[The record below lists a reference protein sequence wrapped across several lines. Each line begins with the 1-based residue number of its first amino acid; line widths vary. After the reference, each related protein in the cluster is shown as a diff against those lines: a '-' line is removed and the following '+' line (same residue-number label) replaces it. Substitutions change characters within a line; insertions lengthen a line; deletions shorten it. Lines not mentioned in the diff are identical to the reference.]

1 MSKFPD
7 LLAATALILALA
19 TPALAQPLGLG
30 RAALP
35 AEIAAWDVA
44 VLPDGTGLRPG
55 RGTVTDGEDLWVD
68 ACAACHGDF
77 GEGAGAWPVIA
88 GGEGT
93 LTRARP
99 LKTVGSYWPYLST
112 VYDYVHR
119 SMPFGNAQ
127 SLSVDDTYAIV
138 AYILSANGL
147 VEDDFELSDANFLEV
162 ALPNAD
168 GFYVDD
174 RDTVEVPLFT
184 HAPCMT
190 DCAPAP
196 QVTFRATTLNVT
208 PIQLPPARIAGM
220 DAPASVVTAS
230 VVTAPVV
237 TASAQVEV
245 APEVVA
251 EAIPEPEPEA
261 LILAAADP
269 EQVAAGER
277 AFRQCAT
284 CHRVGEGARNGT
296 GPQLNGIL
304 GAQAG
309 SREGFR
315 YSPQM
320 TAAGVE
326 GLVWTPEALDG
337 FLENPAGSIPR
348 NRMSFRGVRA
358 ADERAALI
366 AYLSTFAD

>member
-1 MSKFPD
+1 MSKFPE
-7 LLAATALILALA
+7 LLAATALAACLAA
-19 TPALAQPLGLG
+19 PALAQPLGLG
-30 RAALP
+30 RTALP

-55 RGTVTDGEDLWVD
+55 RGNVLDGEDLWVD
-68 ACAACHGDF
+68 HCAACHGDF

-93 LTRARP
+93 LTRERP

-127 SLSVDDTYAIV
+127 TLSVDDTYAIV
-138 AYILSANGL
+138 AYILYANGL
-147 VEDDFELSDANFLEV
+147 VDDDFELSDANFTEV
-162 ALPNAD
+162 ALPNVD

-174 RDTVEVPLFT
+174 RDAVEVPLFT
-184 HAPCMT
+184 QEPCMT
-190 DCAPAP
+190 NCREAP

-208 PIQLPPARIAGM
+208 PIQLPPARIAGL
-220 DAPASVVTAS
+220 DAP
-230 VVTAPVV
+230 APVV
-237 TASAQVEV
+237 TASAQVEPT
-245 APEVVA
+245 PEA
-251 EAIPEPEPEA
+251 TPEATPEPTPEPEA
-261 LILAAADP
+261 ETVILTAADP
-269 EQVAAGER
+269 ALVAEGER

-296 GPQLNGIL
+296 GPQLNGVF

-309 SREGFR
+309 TRDGFR

-320 TAAGVE
+320 TGAGGD
-326 GLVWTPEALDG
+326 GLVWTAESLDA
-337 FLENPAGSIPR
+337 FLENPAGLIPR
-348 NRMSFRGVRA
+348 NRMSFRGVRSA
-358 ADERAALI
+358 EERAALI

>member
-7 LLAATALILALA
+7 FLAATALASVLAL
-19 TPALAQPLGLG
+19 PAVAQTLVLG

-55 RGTVTDGEDLWVD
+55 SGNVTDGEDLWVD

-93 LTRARP
+93 LTRERP

-127 SLSVDDTYAIV
+127 SLSVDETYAIV
-138 AYILSANGL
+138 AYILYANGL
-147 VEDDFELSDANFLEV
+147 VDDDFELSDQNFAEV
-162 ALPNAD
+162 ARLPNAD
-168 GFYVDD
+168 GFYEDD

-190 DCAPAP
+190 DCREPP
-196 QVTFRATTLNVT
+196 QVTFRATMLNVT
-208 PIQLPPARIAGM
+208 PIDLPPARIAGL
-220 DAPASVVTAS
+220 DAPAHDHGA
-230 VVTAPVV
+230 APVV
-237 TASAQVEV
+237 QASAETATPQPAAESV
-245 APEVVA
+245 AQTETV
-251 EAIPEPEPEA
+251 
-261 LILAAADP
+261 ILAAVDP
-269 EQVAAGER
+269 ALIEAGER
-277 AFRQCAT
+277 AWRQCSS

-296 GPQLNGIL
+296 GPHLNGIM
-304 GAQAG
+304 GRVAG
-309 SREGFR
+309 IGEGFR

-320 TAAGVE
+320 VAAGND
-326 GLVWTPEALDG
+326 GLVWTSETLDA
-337 FLENPAGSIPR
+337 FLENPAGLIPR
-348 NRMSFRGVRA
+348 NRMSFRGVRS

-366 AYLSTFAD
+366 AYLTTFAE

>member
-7 LLAATALILALA
+7 LLAATALVSALAL
-19 TPALAQPLGLG
+19 PAGAQTLGLG

-55 RGTVTDGEDLWVD
+55 RGTVLDGEDLWVD

-93 LTRARP
+93 LTRERP

-138 AYILSANGL
+138 AYILYANGL
-147 VEDDFELSDANFLEV
+147 VDDDFELSDANFTEV
-162 ALPNAD
+162 AMPNAD

-174 RDTVEVPLFT
+174 RDSVEVPLFT
-184 HAPCMT
+184 QEPCMT
-190 DCAPAP
+190 DCREAP
-196 QVTFRATTLNVT
+196 QVTFRATMLNVT
-208 PIQLPPARIAGM
+208 PIQLPPARIAGL
-220 DAPASVVTAS
+220 DAPAHDHGA
-230 VVTAPVV
+230 APMVQ
-237 TASAQVEV
+237 ASAPDS
-245 APEVVA
+245 AA
-251 EAIPEPEPEA
+251 ETAFTEPEPETA
-261 LILAAADP
+261 ILAAVDP
-269 EQVAAGER
+269 ALVEAGER
-277 AFRQCAT
+277 AWRQCSS
-284 CHRVGEGARNGT
+284 CHLVGERARNGT

-304 GAQAG
+304 GRAAG
-309 SREGFR
+309 VGAGFR

-320 TAAGVE
+320 VAAGAG
-326 GLVWTPEALDG
+326 GLVWTAETLDA
-337 FLENPAGSIPR
+337 FLENPAGLVPR
-348 NRMSFRGVRA
+348 NRMSFRGVRS

-366 AYLSTFAD
+366 AYLTTFSD